1 MKVWK
6 LVSGILC
13 CCLFVVT
20 TFQSCAA
27 TIGNGMDQNGE
38 IGGVGGFILSILMLA
53 GGIVSIVAY
62 RNANSKGLNITLII
76 LFGLASII
84 GFSTAGSFG
93 DLNLWA
99 FWCLICAVLAAVSLF
114 KKKKTEPGK

>member
-6 LVSGILC
+6 LVSGIIC
-13 CCLFVVT
+13 CSLFLIT

-27 TIGNGMDQNGE
+27 SLVVNMGDQVE
-38 IGGVGGFILSILMLA
+38 YGGIGGFILSFLMLA

-62 RNANSKGLNITLII
+62 KHPQSKGLNIAITI

-99 FWCLICAVLAAVSLF
+99 FWCLICAALGAVSLF
-114 KKKKTEPGK
+114 KKNKMKPGK